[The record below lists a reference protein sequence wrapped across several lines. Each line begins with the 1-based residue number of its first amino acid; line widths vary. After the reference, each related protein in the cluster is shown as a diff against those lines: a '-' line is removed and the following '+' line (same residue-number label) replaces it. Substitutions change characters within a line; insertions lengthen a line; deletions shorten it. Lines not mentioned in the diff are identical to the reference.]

1 MLITFKI
8 RKVNDF
14 FDKVLK
20 EVSCKLRKALHKS
33 VESIKNSMKSTKIC
47 SKMSPSRKPAPCR
60 NQQINPQYKST
71 GCMQHNA
78 SPKPRE
84 VAEQTRVSMIF
95 VIT

>member
-20 EVSCKLRKALHKS
+20 EVSCKLRKVLHKS

-47 SKMSPSRKPAPCR
+47 SKMSPSRKPA
-60 NQQINPQYKST
+60 NQPTIQINWLYATQREPKT
-71 GCMQHNA
+71 KRGCRTDQSIND
-78 SPKPRE
+78 
-84 VAEQTRVSMIF
+84 ICDY
-95 VIT
+95 II